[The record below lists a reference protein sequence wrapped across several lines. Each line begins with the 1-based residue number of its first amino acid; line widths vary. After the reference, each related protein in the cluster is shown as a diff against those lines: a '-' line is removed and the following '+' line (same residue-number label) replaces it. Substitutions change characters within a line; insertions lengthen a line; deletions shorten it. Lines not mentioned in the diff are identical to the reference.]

1 MVKFEERLKKKKSI
15 TVTLKASGTLVYN
28 NLKQRKFSWIN
39 VSVVSNPSFRI
50 DFKTLK
56 DTLCEVNLTVKKINE
71 IYKNLFNSCKT
82 FKKYA
87 IQDFR
92 ELIGVSEQLGIRA
105 RKAVKKRTRLE
116 VHCPLEGLL
125 CRVVCGGPVRRRPP
139 CSSGV

>member
-1 MVKFEERLKKKKSI
+1 M
-15 TVTLKASGTLVYN
+15 YN

-125 CRVVCGGPVRRRPP
+125 CREL
-139 CSSGV
+139 SAAAL